1 MPPKVPKKMPPWIA
15 LSAEFIKKNEHGRDV
30 KQAVDLYTTLLTKH
44 WEAFVEKTSEE
55 NGGSERPAKKRN
67 VDPIKTMG
75 NAMNKVAQQVEEA
88 KDNQPLLQQ
97 YQERVKSV
105 IPDAIKSTLSAVVGD
120 ETKVG
125 GAGSDDLTRLIQETS
140 QNLNVLAQKTQKV
153 FDFANVS
160 HSNNLRQDA
169 ESAVQKITQNIEELR
184 EVISN

>member
-15 LSAEFIKKNEHGRDV
+15 LSADFIKKNEHGRDV
-30 KQAVDLYTTLLTKH
+30 KQAVDAYTTLLSKH

-55 NGGSERPAKKRN
+55 SNTERPAKKRN

-75 NAMNKVAQQVEEA
+75 NAMNKVAKCVEEA

-105 IPDAIKSTLSAVVGD
+105 IPESIKPTLSAVVGD
-120 ETKVG
+120 ETKFG
-125 GAGSDDLTRLIQETS
+125 TGTDDLSRLIQETS
-140 QNLNVLAQKTQKV
+140 QNLNVLTQKTQKV

-169 ESAVQKITQNIEELR
+169 ESAVQKITKNIEDLR
-184 EVISN
+184 ESLQTN